1 MNSYLLHL
9 VTHLSLTRYSLQA
22 RLSRQALAQ
31 RELLSHKSR
40 ISDDEITPEATSI
53 DFGSKKELA

>member
-1 MNSYLLHL
+1 
-9 VTHLSLTRYSLQA
+9 
-22 RLSRQALAQ
+22 LAQ